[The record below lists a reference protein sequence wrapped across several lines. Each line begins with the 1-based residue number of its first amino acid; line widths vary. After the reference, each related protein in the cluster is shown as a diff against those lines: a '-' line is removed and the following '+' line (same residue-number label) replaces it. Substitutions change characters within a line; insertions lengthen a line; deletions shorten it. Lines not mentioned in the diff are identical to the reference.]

1 MKPISITG
9 TTLCVPT
16 KGAQLAPLKI
26 QRVGKKTVF
35 ATLVNP
41 TLANGQ
47 LCYTIT
53 PELSAMKSGRYDGTL
68 QGVPCATCIPLNILC
83 K

>member
-1 MKPISITG
+1 MKPIEITG
-9 TTLCVPT
+9 TTLCIPT
-16 KGAQLAPLKI
+16 KTTQLAPLKV

-35 ATLVNP
+35 TILTSP

-47 LCYTIT
+47 LCYAIT
-53 PELSAMKSGRYDGTL
+53 PELQAMRSGRYDGTL
-68 QGVPCATCIPLNILC
+68 QGVPCATCVPLTVSC